1 MKFLFRRL
9 AALNPEQQA
18 NSSAVGIALA
28 ALLFLSLESA
38 PRPAGADSFKQ
49 ARSTPT
55 PVVIAIRN
63 PTAATLGEQQTPEQL
78 ALQTLQQKIEL
89 LHKGIAF
96 LSTTP
101 DYTAQFSKLEV
112 VDGVLLDEQTTSM
125 KLSHQPFNVYM
136 KWEDFDTGRE
146 VIYGEGLNDGKLL
159 VHPGGWKA
167 RLPPISM
174 DPDSSLAKAESRHPI
189 TQVGLANLATT
200 IVNSH
205 RRDIERKAIVK
216 CDQAENQTIGGRE
229 CLCFV
234 TEFRDAK
241 SSPEYRKSIV
251 MIDKE
256 WSVPVFIKNYAWP
269 TDAVTAVGDE
279 LDTATLIEQYSYTDV
294 KFRAGLTAFD
304 FDRTN
309 EDYSFKRQ

>member
-1 MKFLFRRL
+1 MKFLYRRL

-18 NSSAVGIALA
+18 NSSAVAIAVA
-28 ALLFLSLESA
+28 ALLFLQLESP
-38 PRPAGADSFKQ
+38 PRPAGADSYRAAVKT
-49 ARSTPT
+49 A

-63 PTAATLGEQQTPEQL
+63 PAPAAADEQLTPEQL
-78 ALQTLQQKIEL
+78 VLKTLQRKMEL
-89 LHKGIAF
+89 LTKGVTF
-96 LSTTP
+96 LASTP

-112 VDGVLLDEQTTSM
+112 VDGVLLEEQTTLM
-125 KLSHQPFNVYM
+125 KLSHKPFSVYM
-136 KWEDFDTGRE
+136 KWQDFDTGRE

-174 DPDSSLAKAESRHPI
+174 EPDSSLARAESRHPI
-189 TQVGLANLATT
+189 TQIGLANLAQT
-200 IVNSH
+200 ILNSH
-205 RRDIERKAIVK
+205 QRDLEQNAIVK
-216 CDQAENQTIGGRE
+216 CDQADNQSIGGRD

-251 MIDKE
+251 MIDTE
-256 WSVPVFIKNYAWP
+256 WSVPLFIKNFAWP
-269 TDAVTAVGDE
+269 TDAVTAVGEE
-279 LDTATLIEQYSYTDV
+279 LDTATLIEQYTYADV
-294 KFRAGLTAFD
+294 KFRASLTAFD